1 MKELLDAM
9 VRAALRAGEILREAR
24 KTGPAWVEEKE
35 ANDFVTAADK
45 ACEEAIRD
53 TLLQVFPDIP
63 LLAEEGSG
71 TASGREGR
79 FWCVDPL
86 DGTNNFVRGVPVYCV
101 SVGFIEDGEPALGV
115 VFDPVHE
122 ELFKGGKGVRATK
135 NGEPIRSSGREG
147 LTGAFLATG
156 FPFKELSHLEAY
168 IEGFEKV
175 ALATGGIRRC
185 GAAALDL
192 VWTACGRFD
201 GFWERGLWPWDVAA
215 GSAILKAAGGDCVD
229 FRGGP
234 GYVFGRSLVAGAT
247 PALTK
252 ALWELV
258 GEGGGK

>member
-135 NGEPIRSSGREG
+135 NGEPIRSSGGGR
-147 LTGAFLATG
+147 THRS
-156 FPFKELSHLEAY
+156 FPGHGVSFQRAVS
-168 IEGFEKV
+168 
-175 ALATGGIRRC
+175 
-185 GAAALDL
+185 
-192 VWTACGRFD
+192 
-201 GFWERGLWPWDVAA
+201 P
-215 GSAILKAAGGDCVD
+215 
-229 FRGGP
+229 
-234 GYVFGRSLVAGAT
+234 
-247 PALTK
+247 
-252 ALWELV
+252 
-258 GEGGGK
+258 